1 MTKMPNP
8 LRMRFPAP
16 GPIRLLVAISAAGAP
31 PAIAQE
37 PLPAIELRPGLVIT
51 TSVHVVPGTYR
62 LPAHASLDSAAIVVR
77 GENITV
83 DFAGARL
90 EGLPPDAPPDGAGGV
105 AIRIDGGRNIRI
117 QNAQIRGYRF
127 AILARGTRGLSL
139 VDNDVSYTWKPRLF
153 SLVEHESL
161 MDWLSYHHND
171 EGQWLRFGAGIYLDG
186 VRGGE
191 ISGNRGV
198 QGMNGLLM
206 TRSDSLRIVDNEFA
220 FNSGLGIGM
229 YRSSDN
235 VIMHNRLDYNVR
247 GYSHGFYRRGQDS
260 AGLLL
265 YEQSD
270 RNVIAYNSATHSGDG
285 LFMWAGQTTM
295 DSGTGGVNDNLV
307 YGNDF
312 SYAPTNSMEAT
323 FSRNTF
329 VANRAVGSTYGL
341 WGGYSFESRIVG
353 NCFGG
358 NRFGVAIEHG
368 QDNFIAH
375 NLFDGDSTGVR
386 LWANP
391 TQPADWGYV
400 KFRDTRS
407 RDHRVEGNT
416 FNGNRT
422 AIRGTRTQRLRVVA
436 NTFAGVDSVTVLNDT
451 AQYLTADNM
460 VTEAG
465 AELPADFEGCHLD
478 VPAEYARLA
487 PPPLAATPNVPRS
500 PLTRR
505 SRSAMIV
512 DDWGPYDWQSPKLWP
527 TDSTRAVPLPLAVL
541 GPPGEWRV
549 VEHRGLA
556 SVSPAAGVTGD
567 TITVSPEPTRM
578 GDWSLALEY
587 RGEATVS
594 PRGRRLGPNE
604 PYRFTYGRFEPV
616 QAWSVRFFA
625 WSDTTHPVRHPDAFA
640 ALLASAPH
648 LALEVPRLDFQWYRP
663 VIPNLPRERIALE
676 ATTHVELTP
685 GNYTL
690 RTISDDA
697 VRAWVDDSLVIDH
710 WDPHG
715 SSADFAPLEGGHHT
729 IRVQFYQ
736 DRGWTELRLEILR
749 GSEWST
755 GSPGPH

>member
-247 GYSHGFYRRGQDS
+247 GYSHGFYQRGQDS

-312 SYAPTNSMEAT
+312 SYAHRPT
-323 FSRNTF
+323 RW
-329 VANRAVGSTYGL
+329 R
-341 WGGYSFESRIVG
+341 
-353 NCFGG
+353 
-358 NRFGVAIEHG
+358 
-368 QDNFIAH
+368 
-375 NLFDGDSTGVR
+375 
-386 LWANP
+386 
-391 TQPADWGYV
+391 
-400 KFRDTRS
+400 
-407 RDHRVEGNT
+407 
-416 FNGNRT
+416 
-422 AIRGTRTQRLRVVA
+422 
-436 NTFAGVDSVTVLNDT
+436 
-451 AQYLTADNM
+451 
-460 VTEAG
+460 
-465 AELPADFEGCHLD
+465 
-478 VPAEYARLA
+478 
-487 PPPLAATPNVPRS
+487 PLSAATPS
-500 PLTRR
+500 SQTA
-505 SRSAMIV
+505 RSAARTGCGV
-512 DDWGPYDWQSPKLWP
+512 ATASSPASSATASPGTDSGWQS
-527 TDSTRAVPLPLAVL
+527 STGRTTSLRTTYSMVT
-541 GPPGEWRV
+541 PPGCGSGPTLRSQ
-549 VEHRGLA
+549 LI
-556 SVSPAAGVTGD
+556 GD
-567 TITVSPEPTRM
+567 T
-578 GDWSLALEY
+578 
-587 RGEATVS
+587 
-594 PRGRRLGPNE
+594 
-604 PYRFTYGRFEPV
+604 
-616 QAWSVRFFA
+616 
-625 WSDTTHPVRHPDAFA
+625 
-640 ALLASAPH
+640 
-648 LALEVPRLDFQWYRP
+648 
-663 VIPNLPRERIALE
+663 
-676 ATTHVELTP
+676 
-685 GNYTL
+685 
-690 RTISDDA
+690 
-697 VRAWVDDSLVIDH
+697 
-710 WDPHG
+710 
-715 SSADFAPLEGGHHT
+715 
-729 IRVQFYQ
+729 
-736 DRGWTELRLEILR
+736 
-749 GSEWST
+749 
-755 GSPGPH
+755 